1 MWRFPC
7 TELQFS
13 FVRPLKKCWK
23 CCGETKVLRNLL
35 QDDKK
40 PLFELYLSWGKM
52 LVVHNHP
59 LVVIPSQHT
68 QTHNLK
74 TTPDWP
80 MSTHWLIKHD
90 AASWHH
96 YITGNKPL
104 LLYFRPGSIHL
115 HFWKVSAKH
124 SRSTVVPPEDFSPLQ
139 AGGRQPISHNVPQPF
154 RHGSHWIDILPESRV
169 AVSDGGF
176 QRHLEKN
183 QMVESIVK
191 KAPLVKSKNN
201 LSPSHCWGCK
211 SHLRRRWFQDKMR
224 MPEFFQEGERFL

>member
-104 LLYFRPGSIHL
+104 LLYFRPGSVHL
-115 HFWKVSAKH
+115 QLAKLFNPA
-124 SRSTVVPPEDFSPLQ
+124 SWTFGKFLQ
-139 AGGRQPISHNVPQPF
+139 YLQTYCSCIQ
-154 RHGSHWIDILPESRV
+154 L
-169 AVSDGGF
+169 
-176 QRHLEKN
+176 
-183 QMVESIVK
+183 
-191 KAPLVKSKNN
+191 LVCFN
-201 LSPSHCWGCK
+201 P
-211 SHLRRRWFQDKMR
+211 
-224 MPEFFQEGERFL
+224 